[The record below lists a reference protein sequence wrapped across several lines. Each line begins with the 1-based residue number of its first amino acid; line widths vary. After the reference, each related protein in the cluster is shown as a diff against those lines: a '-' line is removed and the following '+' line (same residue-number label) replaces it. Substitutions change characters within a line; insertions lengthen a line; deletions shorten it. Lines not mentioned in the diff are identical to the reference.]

1 MTNATKHFL
10 TIDNGGTNTK
20 VIIVDQDGR
29 QLSVSSFP
37 TDAIERTRLPRSQP
51 RPDVA

>member
-29 QLSVSSFP
+29 QLSDSSFP
-37 TDAIERTRLPRSQP
+37 PDAIERCFFMREVNTGKK
-51 RPDVA
+51 

>member
-20 VIIVDQDGR
+20 VIIVEIGR
-29 QLSVSSFP
+29 AHV
-37 TDAIERTRLPRSQP
+37 
-51 RPDVA
+51 

>member
-29 QLSVSSFP
+29 QLPLSICKCNILV
-37 TDAIERTRLPRSQP
+37 LG
-51 RPDVA
+51 